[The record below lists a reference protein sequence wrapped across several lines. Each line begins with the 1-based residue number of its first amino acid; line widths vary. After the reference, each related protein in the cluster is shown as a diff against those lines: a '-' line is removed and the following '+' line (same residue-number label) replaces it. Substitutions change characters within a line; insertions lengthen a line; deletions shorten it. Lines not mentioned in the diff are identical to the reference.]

1 MPDTVSTEMH
11 LIGELDVAA
20 AQVLDTLIDQQIATG
35 PLEVRLDVAELGFC
49 DVVGVRALLRAGRRL
64 SAAGGQLVLLRPAPL
79 LVRVAELCG
88 WSAELGLPAEVV
100 TSVAGG
106 AARRPER
113 SIP

>member
-11 LIGELDVAA
+11 LIGELDVAT
-20 AQVLDTLIDQQIATG
+20 AQVLDTLTDQQIATG

-88 WSAELGLPAEVV
+88 SSAELGLPAEVV